1 MSYKILLITFV
12 MAAALAPLP
21 LQATTQIQ
29 LKSIHVT
36 LPATGRM
43 FPKGPGVNVVNGNCL
58 ACHSADMVLNQ
69 PDMPRAAWEAEV
81 NKMRNAFKAP
91 VDAKDV
97 DTIVNYL
104 ASIKGAK

>member
-1 MSYKILLITFV
+1 MSRKILPIALV

-21 LQATTQIQ
+21 LQAKTDIP

-43 FPKGPGVNVVNGNCL
+43 FPKGPGVNVVNGTCL

-69 PDMPRAAWEAEV
+69 PDMPKAAWKAEV

-91 VDAKDV
+91 VDSKDV
-97 DTIVNYL
+97 GTIVNYL
-104 ASIKGAK
+104 ASIKGTK